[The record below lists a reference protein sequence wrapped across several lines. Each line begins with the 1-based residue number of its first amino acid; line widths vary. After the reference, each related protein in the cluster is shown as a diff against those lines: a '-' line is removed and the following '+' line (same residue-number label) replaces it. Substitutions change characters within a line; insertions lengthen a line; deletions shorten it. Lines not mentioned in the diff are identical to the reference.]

1 MVGSFIFIARRNSL
15 LAIKDGLILEV
26 FALIEV
32 KNLETGLTFSDY
44 VQGILPNVPT
54 WMDCTNPSL
63 AELKAIHNT
72 YKIPWEDLEDSL
84 DVDER
89 PRLELE
95 PENEPPFIK
104 LVLRVPSGEQFK
116 KSDLFQ
122 SRQTTLPATV
132 FLTGSHLITI
142 QHQAIEAK
150 RIRKPIGSR
159 RKRSKP
165 TILVLLDWLE
175 SVVKSYELGVDVID
189 QELATL
195 EQVIFK
201 SVKSKSIE
209 RVFTLSREA
218 TYLDAALRGNVRAFY
233 QLQKAPEFKELP
245 ELLDDLEDLSI
256 DLQQQADLLRI
267 YRDLIESSLDAYTSV
282 ISNNQND
289 LIKVLASISLIV
301 MVPTLLASLY
311 GMNLEPLPF
320 SDSPYAFWIVILFS
334 IILIGPIWYFLHKIE
349 LI

>member
-1 MVGSFIFIARRNSL
+1 M
-15 LAIKDGLILEV
+15 
-26 FALIEV
+26 IEV
-32 KNLETGLTFSDY
+32 KNLETGLTFTDY

-54 WMDCTNPSL
+54 SMICTKPTQE
-63 AELKAIHNT
+63 ELKAIQHT
-72 YKIPWEDLEDSL
+72 YNIPWEDLEDSL

-89 PRLELE
+89 PRLEME
-95 PENEPPFIK
+95 PEYIK

-116 KSDLFQ
+116 KSELFQ
-122 SRQTTLPATV
+122 SRQTTLPITV
-132 FLTGSHLITI
+132 FLTNSHLITI

-150 RIRKPIGSR
+150 RVKKPLGTKRIRSR
-159 RKRSKP
+159 P
-165 TILVLLDWLE
+165 TILVLLSWLE
-175 SVVKSYELGVDVID
+175 SVVKSYELAVDIID
-189 QELATL
+189 QELASL

-209 RVFTLSREA
+209 QVFTLSREA

-233 QLQKAPEFKELP
+233 QLQKTPEFKELP

-267 YRDLIESSLDAYTSV
+267 YRDLIESSLDAYASV

-320 SDSPYAFWIVILFS
+320 SDSPYAFWI
-334 IILIGPIWYFLHKIE
+334 IILMSIVLIVPIWYVLHKID

>member
-1 MVGSFIFIARRNSL
+1 M
-15 LAIKDGLILEV
+15 
-26 FALIEV
+26 IEV

-44 VQGILPNVPT
+44 IQGILPNVPT
-54 WMDCTNPSL
+54 WMICTKPSME
-63 AELKAIHNT
+63 ELKAIQNT

-89 PRLELE
+89 PRLELS
-95 PENEPPFIK
+95 PENDPPFIK

-116 KSDLFQ
+116 KTDLFQ

-142 QHQAIEAK
+142 QYQAIEAK
-150 RIRKPIGSR
+150 RVRKPIGSR

-175 SVVKSYELGVDVID
+175 SVVKSYELGVDIID
-189 QELATL
+189 QELASL

-209 RVFTLSREA
+209 QVFTLSREA

-267 YRDLIESSLDAYTSV
+267 YRDLIESSLDAYASV

-289 LIKVLASISLIV
+289 LIRVLTSISLIV
-301 MVPTLLASLY
+301 MVPTLIASLY
-311 GMNLEPLPF
+311 GMNLTPLPL
-320 SDSPYAFWIVILFS
+320 SDNPYSFWIVIFIS
-334 IILIGPIWYFLHKIE
+334 FVLIVPIWYVLHKIE

>member
-1 MVGSFIFIARRNSL
+1 M
-15 LAIKDGLILEV
+15 
-26 FALIEV
+26 IEV
-32 KNLETGLTFSDY
+32 KNLETGLTFTDY
-44 VQGILPNVPT
+44 VEGILPNVPT
-54 WMDCTNPSL
+54 SMICTKPTKE
-63 AELKAIHNT
+63 ELKAIQNT

-95 PENEPPFIK
+95 PENDPPFIK

-116 KSDLFQ
+116 KSELFQ
-122 SRQTTLPATV
+122 SRQTTLPITV

-150 RIRKPIGSR
+150 RVRKPLGTR
-159 RKRSKP
+159 RKRSRP
-165 TILVLLDWLE
+165 TILVLLSWLE
-175 SVVKSYELGVDVID
+175 SVVKSYELAVDIID
-189 QELATL
+189 QELAAL

-209 RVFTLSREA
+209 QVFTLSREA

-267 YRDLIESSLDAYTSV
+267 YRDLIESSLDAYASV

-289 LIKVLASISLIV
+289 LIKVLTSISLIV
-301 MVPTLLASLY
+301 MVPTLIASLY
-311 GMNLEPLPF
+311 GMNLTPLPLADNPF
-320 SDSPYAFWIVILFS
+320 AFWIVIVVSFL
-334 IILIGPIWYFLHKIE
+334 LIVPIWYILHKID